1 MALSNQK
8 QDIILKP
15 EFQINRS
22 SQKLYQLINNS
33 IILTHMSCSFIGC
46 DESHVSV

>member
-22 SQKLYQLINNS
+22 SQKLYQLINNNNYFDTNE
-33 IILTHMSCSFIGC
+33 LFFYRM
-46 DESHVSV
+46 